1 MSKKRRRKRRQPRR
15 TPSRA
20 SKSRSSVGGIQIVTP
35 EGDAFAFTNAHYQ
48 HDSLEDI
55 LQVLKQTN
63 EFQADNEDGEPEPDG
78 SFHLTRFE
86 TRPGARST
94 PIGQRVLA
102 HLTVTPTTLKVE
114 AMSRQRLDDCCQ
126 LLEQLLGD
134 RIRLVEIEE
143 EGLDDVFSESGP
155 SSEPEEPPFI
165 PPPELIA
172 ELEEKMLRQWI
183 DDSIPALGGMTP
195 REAVKTPEGRE
206 QVLELLE
213 YIAGRQQM
221 TPKAPGMFT
230 PDYSKVKKMLG
241 LG

>member
-1 MSKKRRRKRRQPRR
+1 MKKRHKKRKRSRRSRKSAKPRS
-15 TPSRA
+15 PVS
-20 SKSRSSVGGIQIVTP
+20 GLQIVTP
-35 EGDAFAFTNAHYQ
+35 EGDAFTFTNAHYQ
-48 HDSLEDI
+48 HAALEDI
-55 LQVLKQTN
+55 LQVLKQTD
-63 EFQADNEDGEPEPDG
+63 EFQADDEDGEPEPDG

-86 TRPGARST
+86 TRPGASST
-94 PIGQRVLA
+94 PIGQRVLV
-102 HLTVTPTTLKVE
+102 HLIVTATTLKVE

-143 EGLDDVFSESGP
+143 EGLDDVFSESEP
-155 SSEPEEPPFI
+155 SSKPEEPLI
-165 PPPELIA
+165 LPPELIA

-213 YIAGRQQM
+213 YIAGRQQK
-221 TPKAPGMFT
+221 TPKSPGMFA
-230 PDYSKVKKMLG
+230 PDYRKVKKMLG
-241 LG
+241 LE

>member
-1 MSKKRRRKRRQPRR
+1 MKKRHKKRKRSRR
-15 TPSRA
+15 SRKSTKARSPA
-20 SKSRSSVGGIQIVTP
+20 SSLQIVTP

-48 HDSLEDI
+48 HDALEDI
-55 LQVLKQTN
+55 LQILKQTD
-63 EFQADNEDGEPEPDG
+63 EFQADDEDGEPEPDG
-78 SFHLTRFE
+78 SFHFARFE

-102 HLTVTPTTLKVE
+102 HLTVTATILKVE

-143 EGLDDVFSESGP
+143 EGLDDVFSESDP

-206 QVLELLE
+206 QVLDLLE
-213 YIAGRQQM
+213 YIVGRQQI
-221 TPKAPGMFT
+221 TPKSPGMFA
-230 PDYSKVKKMLG
+230 PDYRKVKKMLG
-241 LG
+241 LE